1 MPTLCNKCKQLQYY
15 KSDVDQKHQHHH
27 MKSPPPKLPPRLSV
41 LGLIGTSSGIFLIA
55 AILQLGIVL
64 CICKRKNSSRRK
76 DSLALACLNSE
87 GFKVLSFSQI
97 NILTEDFK
105 NQIGSNLFIGMLPN
119 NKLITVKDLS
129 ASIEELVSN
138 GHKQSTEPEAVTTQI
153 PPRPQI
159 AKTLHWFSTACQ
171 TDLHNCEASIH
182 EYNRRFP
189 LTSSLRN
196 RHFTEL
202 L

>member
-1 MPTLCNKCKQLQYY
+1 MKTKYVTRYKDPSIKSVSFVRQYLDTY
-15 KSDVDQKHQHHH
+15 VINTSH

-129 ASIEELVSN
+129 ASIEERMF
-138 GHKQSTEPEAVTTQI
+138 PI
-153 PPRPQI
+153 
-159 AKTLHWFSTACQ
+159 LH
-171 TDLHNCEASIH
+171 LG
-182 EYNRRFP
+182 
-189 LTSSLRN
+189 L
-196 RHFTEL
+196 
-202 L
+202 